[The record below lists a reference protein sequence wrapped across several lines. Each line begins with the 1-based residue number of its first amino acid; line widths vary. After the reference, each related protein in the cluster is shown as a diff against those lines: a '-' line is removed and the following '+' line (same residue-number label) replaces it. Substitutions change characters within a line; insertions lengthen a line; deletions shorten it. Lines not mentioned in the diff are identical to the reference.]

1 MSDNNNGKVALI
13 TGASRGIGRA
23 ILMKFAESGYDC
35 VFNYNRSEDEAK
47 KLIEECSTFGVK
59 VYAFKKDVSNP
70 EECKELVEEA
80 MNNCGRI
87 DVLVNNAGISRDN
100 LIMKVT
106 DEELDKVLDV
116 NLKGTFYMIRA
127 VSRIM
132 MKQRGGRIIS
142 ISSIVGLHGN
152 AGQTVYSASKA
163 GIIGITKSIA
173 KELASRNVTAN
184 AIAPG
189 MIATDMTDALP
200 DSVKDEMLTTIPLK
214 RAGKPED
221 IAATAVF
228 LASEGAAYITG
239 QVIGVDGGMGI

>member
-1 MSDNNNGKVALI
+1 MSDNNTKVALI
-13 TGASRGIGRA
+13 TGASRGIGKA
-23 ILMKFAESGYDC
+23 ILLRFAGNGYDC
-35 VFNYNRSEDEAK
+35 VFNYNRSEEEAK
-47 KLIEECSTFGVK
+47 KLIEECEQFGVK
-59 VYAFKKDVSNP
+59 VHAFKKDVSNP
-70 EECKELVEEA
+70 DECNELVSEA
-80 MNNCGRI
+80 MECFGRI
-87 DVLVNNAGISRDN
+87 DVLINNAGISRDN
-100 LIMKVT
+100 LIMKVS
-106 DEELDKVLDV
+106 DEELDKVIDV

-132 MKQRGGRIIS
+132 MKQRSGRIIN

-163 GIIGITKSIA
+163 GIVGITKSVA

-200 DSVKDEMLTTIPLK
+200 DSVKEGMLTTIPLK

-221 IAATAVF
+221 IADAALF
-228 LASEGAAYITG
+228 LASDGAAYITG
-239 QVIGVDGGMGI
+239 QVLGVDGGMGI